1 MLGEDSTIDIA
12 DFERVDM
19 RVGRVLEA
27 EPFPE
32 ARKPAYKLR
41 IDFGP
46 LGIRRSSAQLTVHYR
61 PEELRGRLVIAVL
74 NFPPRQIGPVRSEVL
89 VLGVP
94 DPEGAVVLLEPSLDV
109 PLGGRVFCPRRGP
122 LPISSATGTTPQ
134 PALADGLSSTAWW
147 AACAPVAFACVR
159 GSPSKRSPTW
169 PAPCRTRWPSWTSPT
184 AARNRESTSIRP
196 RPRRLRCCAVSSTPS
211 GLSSPSVTQPG
222 PTLARVS
229 ATSSRHAAWA
239 AVPIDGRRS
248 SRPRPAPASIGYG
261 RRWR

>member
-41 IDFGP
+41 IDFGS
-46 LGIRRSSAQLTVHYR
+46 LGILRSSAQLTVHYR
-61 PEELRGRLVIAVL
+61 PDELRGKLVIAVV

-94 DPEGAVVLLEPSLDV
+94 DPEGAVVLLEPSVDV

-122 LPISSATGTTPQ
+122 HPISSATGTTPQ
-134 PALADGLSSTAWW
+134 PEPADGSSSTAWW

-184 AARNRESTSIRP
+184 AARNQASTSIRH
-196 RPRRLRCCAVSSTPS
+196 RPRRLPCCAVSSRRS
-211 GLSSPSVTQPG
+211 GLSSPNATRPG
-222 PTLARVS
+222 PTSPRVK
-229 ATSSRHAAWA
+229 TPSS
-239 AVPIDGRRS
+239 P
-248 SRPRPAPASIGYG
+248 PAS
-261 RRWR
+261 WSA

>member
-94 DPEGAVVLLEPSLDV
+94 DRDGAVVLLEPSVDV
-109 PLGGRVFCPRRGP
+109 PLGGRVF
-122 LPISSATGTTPQ
+122 
-134 PALADGLSSTAWW
+134 
-147 AACAPVAFACVR
+147 
-159 GSPSKRSPTW
+159 
-169 PAPCRTRWPSWTSPT
+169 
-184 AARNRESTSIRP
+184 
-196 RPRRLRCCAVSSTPS
+196 
-211 GLSSPSVTQPG
+211 
-222 PTLARVS
+222 
-229 ATSSRHAAWA
+229 
-239 AVPIDGRRS
+239 
-248 SRPRPAPASIGYG
+248 
-261 RRWR
+261 

>member
-1 MLGEDSTIDIA
+1 MLGEDATIDIA

-61 PEELRGRLVIAVL
+61 PEELRGKLVIAVL

-94 DPEGAVVLLEPSLDV
+94 DPDGAVVLLKPSVDV
-109 PLGGRVFCPRRGP
+109 PLGGRVF
-122 LPISSATGTTPQ
+122 
-134 PALADGLSSTAWW
+134 
-147 AACAPVAFACVR
+147 
-159 GSPSKRSPTW
+159 
-169 PAPCRTRWPSWTSPT
+169 
-184 AARNRESTSIRP
+184 
-196 RPRRLRCCAVSSTPS
+196 
-211 GLSSPSVTQPG
+211 
-222 PTLARVS
+222 
-229 ATSSRHAAWA
+229 
-239 AVPIDGRRS
+239 
-248 SRPRPAPASIGYG
+248 
-261 RRWR
+261 

>member
-61 PEELRGRLVIAVL
+61 PEELRGRLVIPVL

-94 DPEGAVVLLEPSLDV
+94 DPDGAVVLLEPSLDV
-109 PLGGRVFCPRRGP
+109 PLGGRVF
-122 LPISSATGTTPQ
+122 
-134 PALADGLSSTAWW
+134 
-147 AACAPVAFACVR
+147 
-159 GSPSKRSPTW
+159 
-169 PAPCRTRWPSWTSPT
+169 
-184 AARNRESTSIRP
+184 
-196 RPRRLRCCAVSSTPS
+196 
-211 GLSSPSVTQPG
+211 
-222 PTLARVS
+222 
-229 ATSSRHAAWA
+229 
-239 AVPIDGRRS
+239 
-248 SRPRPAPASIGYG
+248 
-261 RRWR
+261 